1 MAGPEREFTLGN
13 TVMSVT
19 QSDAERIRAQYAA
32 LTSHYRAIGPADI
45 LAAVLAARKDKP
57 VEQPPLRK
65 AA

>member
-1 MAGPEREFTLGN
+1 
-13 TVMSVT
+13 MSVT

>member
-1 MAGPEREFTLGN
+1 
-13 TVMSVT
+13 MSVT
-19 QSDAERIRAQYAA
+19 QSEAERIRRQYAA

-57 VEQPPLRK
+57 TEEQQPLRK